1 MCAQAQGAHA
11 MRKLASISLAALLAL
26 ALSSALLAND
36 AKAKM
41 NMRVSGEVVTVD
53 TATRMLTVREKK
65 GPENNDWSFVVTE
78 DAKVTVAGKTDSL
91 DHLKAGDLVNVKY
104 HDDGDTHKA
113 VEVDS
118 QP

>member
-1 MCAQAQGAHA
+1 

-26 ALSSALLAND
+26 TLTSALLAND

-53 TATRMLTVREKK
+53 TSSRMLTVREKK
-65 GPENNDWSFVVTE
+65 GAENNDWSFVVAD
-78 DAKVTVAGKTDSL
+78 DAKVMVGGKVDSL
-91 DHLKAGDLVNVKY
+91 DNLKAGDLVNVKY

-118 QP
+118 RPAAAPK

>member
-1 MCAQAQGAHA
+1 
-11 MRKLASISLAALLAL
+11 MRKLTSIGLAALI
-26 ALSSALLAND
+26 ALSLTSVLLAND
-36 AKAKM
+36 GKAKM

-65 GPENNDWSFVVTE
+65 GAENNDWSFVVTD
-78 DAKVTVAGKTDSL
+78 DAKVTVAGKSGSL

-104 HDDGDTHKA
+104 MDDGETHKA

-118 QP
+118 HPAAAPK